1 MSVPARFPSSCRQP
15 CAESLAQSVSQSS
28 WTRDSLPDLMR
39 RPLCLSLFALSLGWI
54 DRLRLGEA
62 ERGREKLSA
71 SLSLS
76 VSLSEEEGEST
87 TIGRAAAAA
96 RWLRRTDIPSVSA
109 SLLSLCLLALSL
121 SLPLPVSLCHAVSS
135 RELAAAPHCNC
146 CVTPPPPCR
155 WFQRSFMRRATAPEH
170 RRLSACL
177 NRGPRSQKCES
188 RRGRRPSNS
197 CAQLV
202 SQRTV
207 RGQAEGCDSAGAG
220 GVPRRL
226 RRIEEGRAVEVPYAP
241 RAAPLIALQPLPAGR
256 EPRTPSPGHSDA
268 TL

>member
-177 NRGPRSQKCES
+177 NRGPRSQNTEVREPARSNDLQIHALNSCHNERCEGRRRGVTVPARAGCRAAFEGS
-188 RRGRRPSNS
+188 RRVGPWRFPTPPGRP
-197 CAQLV
+197 
-202 SQRTV
+202 
-207 RGQAEGCDSAGAG
+207 
-220 GVPRRL
+220 P
-226 RRIEEGRAVEVPYAP
+226 
-241 RAAPLIALQPLPAGR
+241 
-256 EPRTPSPGHSDA
+256 
-268 TL
+268 

>member
-28 WTRDSLPDLMR
+28 WTRDFLPDLMR
-39 RPLCLSLFALSLGWI
+39 RPLCLSLFVLSLGWI

-155 WFQRSFMRRATAPEH
+155 WFQRSFMSSPATAPEH

-177 NRGPRSQKCES
+177 KSSPRSARAGACG
-188 RRGRRPSNS
+188 RRRPSNS
-197 CAQLV
+197 CFHSSV
-202 SQRTV
+202 T
-207 RGQAEGCDSAGAG
+207 
-220 GVPRRL
+220 
-226 RRIEEGRAVEVPYAP
+226 
-241 RAAPLIALQPLPAGR
+241 LIA
-256 EPRTPSPGHSDA
+256 
-268 TL
+268 